1 MRRNRL
7 LYSIAI
13 TAFIVLLG
21 YALLHEMDRNQEQIE
36 GSISGVITATPSAGS
51 AIVKTD
57 NAYLLL
63 FEPGASYPAATK
75 VMNPFLPPTTFFI
88 GQEDAVKPLKGSYKL
103 LVLSDKDGNPDRPA
117 VGEVIGPLTE
127 PLELGTEA
135 FEYILNRPFKGFPK
149 ELQEARRADPQWN
162 IAGTIDVSPAFQ
174 DLISPQD
181 RLVIMLFDPQLG
193 RPVAFRI
200 LENFDLPQEFR
211 IGTMDAMPRIQLKG
225 NYSLRILTDKNN
237 LPFESA
243 PGELVV
249 RSTELLSLGTAGLNL
264 VLDSEYR
271 R

>member
-13 TAFIVLLG
+13 TAFIILLG
-21 YALLHEMDRNQEQIE
+21 YALLQEMDRNQEQIE

-63 FEPGASYPAATK
+63 FELGSSYPAATK

-88 GQEDAVKPLKGSYKL
+88 GQEDAVKPLKGPYRL

-127 PLELGTEA
+127 PLKLGTEA
-135 FEYILNRPFKGFPK
+135 FEYILDRPFQGFPK
-149 ELQEARRADPQWN
+149 ELLEARRKDPAMN
-162 IAGTIDVSPAFQ
+162 ILGTIDVSPEFKDQ
-174 DLISPQD
+174 ISAED
-181 RLVIMLFDPQLG
+181 RLVIMLFDPKLG

-200 LENFDLPQEFR
+200 LENFSLPQDFS
-211 IGTMDAMPRIQLKG
+211 IGVADAMPGIQLKG
-225 NYSLRILTDKNN
+225 PYSLRIISDKNGQ
-237 LPFESA
+237 PFESA
-243 PGELVV
+243 PGELIV
-249 RSTELLSLGTAGLNL
+249 RSKKLLPLGSQGMNL
-264 VLDSEYR
+264 VLDQEYQR
-271 R
+271 